1 MELINNNNTNNKKI
15 IINITKKYIN
25 KYEDFIEYLKKNY
38 ENEFYKNNNNII
50 EKISIIKN
58 YLTTNEFEKILLN
71 YPINKN
77 FNNILKINLTA
88 NNLNLIPKNI
98 SQLINLN
105 HLILNNNKITEI
117 NFLSELK
124 NLEILE
130 LKGNQLISING
141 IFTKENNNKIKKLT
155 VSCNL
160 IKSINENMLNKN
172 IFLEELGL
180 FGNFLGDEK
189 NIENN
194 KAILIELCEILN
206 KNFCNLKHIYI
217 GGNHFSSIENLND
230 IIKNKIPKL
239 ITIDGKNL

>member
-50 EKISIIKN
+50 KKISIIKN

-77 FNNILKINLTA
+77 LNNIKKINLTA